1 MKATIWNDL
10 HPNDP
15 PRYGLIIL
23 DAPSKAGDGTQ
34 YVACGG
40 EDSERLNETA
50 RRIVALWN
58 AAEELELTTAK
69 IAEGEIQQ
77 TFRLA
82 ESRAGVV
89 EAALERIEKLEAE
102 KAEMGKVLLL
112 VKVMIDSHAKHLT
125 RGSGY
130 YRLVEIIKNQGE
142 AR

>member
-23 DAPSKAGDGTQ
+23 DAPSKAGDGNQ

-58 AAEELELTTAK
+58 AAEELNLDTRK
-69 IAEGEIQQ
+69 IEYGIIGDA
-77 TFRLA
+77 F
-82 ESRAGVV
+82 SRW
-89 EAALERIEKLEAE
+89 
-102 KAEMGKVLLL
+102 
-112 VKVMIDSHAKHLT
+112 
-125 RGSGY
+125 
-130 YRLVEIIKNQGE
+130 
-142 AR
+142 